1 MKWLKNQRA
10 SMYVYKYP
18 VKGFGSEFKYAL
30 LNLDTEQLQKYLLI
44 YLKHVKSPFVIP
56 YFKNSVL

>member
-1 MKWLKNQRA
+1 
-10 SMYVYKYP
+10 MYVYKYP